1 MKKRIT
7 PAIFA
12 LTLAFSACSK
22 DNDDNGNCESCS
34 IEGQNVEICDN
45 GDGTY
50 TFTSGE
56 ESDTISSAE
65 LLGLS
70 PKQFVDLICA
80 GQ

>member
-1 MKKRIT
+1 MKKQIL
-7 PAIFA
+7 PAIFVLA
-12 LTLAFSACSK
+12 LVFNACSD

-65 LLGLS
+65 LLGLT
-70 PKQFVDLICA
+70 PKQFVDLLCTA
-80 GQ
+80 Q